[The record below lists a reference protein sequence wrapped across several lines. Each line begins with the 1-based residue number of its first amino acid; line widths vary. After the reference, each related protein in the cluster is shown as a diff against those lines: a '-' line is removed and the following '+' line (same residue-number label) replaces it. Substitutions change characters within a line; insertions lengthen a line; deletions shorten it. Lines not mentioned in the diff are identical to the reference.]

1 MSKVGYI
8 TYMSLK
14 HFFGLEGARR
24 VPLLRAGFCNVVAII
39 AIAAFSASAQTAQ
52 RPTFNRPQTFDAQH
66 YVIKASFDRVN
77 KKVHGETTVRLK
89 PLKSGFRT
97 VELDAVDLAFEFVKL
112 EASGSPLLYRTVPGK
127 VIVTLDKDYGP
138 DDNIGIVLK
147 YTAQPKKGVYFVAAA
162 DNRSSQIWTQGEPDE
177 ARHWFP
183 SFDFPSDKATTE
195 QYITAE
201 KGETVVANGEF
212 LGKTDN
218 GDNTETW
225 RHKMPVPH
233 SIYLV
238 SFIIGKYVKVEDK
251 YGDIPLGYY
260 IYPGREQTAR
270 NAYGRTPEMMKV
282 FEDLTG
288 VKYPYNKYDQT
299 VVATFQFGGMEN
311 ITATTMADT
320 EIMWADSDF
329 GRNFAMDLVSHE
341 LAHSW
346 FGNLVTCENWAE
358 LWLNEGFATFIEAAF
373 REKAFGRADYM
384 AKIRTDA
391 ANFFVDD
398 AITRRRH
405 GLYNLR
411 AAEIDKLFDT
421 AAVTY
426 NKGGAVLHMLREQV
440 GDENFWKA
448 LNTYLN
454 RHKFGSVETT
464 DLIKAMEETSGQEL
478 DWFFDQWVYGTG
490 YPKLDV
496 KRVYSARKKTLTL
509 TVTQTQKIDPLIPS
523 AFKLPVDLE
532 IKTAHGTTS
541 QKINIA
547 KRVQV
552 FTIKVDAKPTAT
564 TFDPDGKLV
573 LMTVKQRPLAAI

>member
-1 MSKVGYI
+1 MRSFLRPVFLLL
-8 TYMSLK
+8 SL
-14 HFFGLEGARR
+14 AT
-24 VPLLRAGFCNVVAII
+24 I
-39 AIAAFSASAQTAQ
+39 ASAQTAQ
-52 RPTFNRPQTFDAQH
+52 RPNFNRPQTFDAQH
-66 YVIKASFDRVN
+66 YIIKASFDRVN
-77 KKVHGETTVRLK
+77 KKVLGETTVRLK
-89 PLKSGFRT
+89 PLKAGFQT
-97 VELDAVDLAFEFVKL
+97 VELDAVDLAFESVKL
-112 EASGSPLLYRTVPGK
+112 EPSGSTLQYRIAPGK

-138 DDNIGIVLK
+138 EENVGIVLK
-147 YTAQPKKGVYFVAAA
+147 YTALPKKGVYFVAAA
-162 DNRSSQIWTQGEPDE
+162 ENRSSQIWTQGEPDE

-201 KGETVVANGEF
+201 KGETVVGNGEF
-212 LGKTDN
+212 LGKADN

-225 RHKMPVPH
+225 HHKMPVPH

-251 YGDIPLGYY
+251 YGDVPLGYY

-270 NAYGRTPEMMKV
+270 NAYGRTPDMMKV
-282 FEDLTG
+282 FEELTG

-320 EIMWADSDF
+320 EIMWADSEF
-329 GRNFAMDLVSHE
+329 GRNFTMDLVSHE

-358 LWLNEGFATFIEAAF
+358 LWLNEGFATFMEAAY
-373 REKAFGRADYM
+373 REKAFGRADYL
-384 AKIRTDA
+384 AKVRSDA
-391 ANFFVDD
+391 ANFFVHDTV
-398 AITRRRH
+398 TRRRH
-405 GLYNLR
+405 GLFNLR
-411 AAEIDKLFDT
+411 AGEVDKLFDE

-440 GDENFWKA
+440 GDEFFWKA
-448 LNTYLN
+448 LNVYLN
-454 RHKFGSVETT
+454 RHKFGSVETP
-464 DLIKAMEETSGQEL
+464 DLIQAMEETSGQEL
-478 DWFFDQWVYGTG
+478 NWFFDQWVYATG
-490 YPKLDV
+490 HPKLDV
-496 KRVYSARKKTLTL
+496 KRVYSVRKKTLTL

-523 AFKLPVDLE
+523 AFKLPIDLE
-532 IKTAHGTTS
+532 VKTARGTTS
-541 QKINIA
+541 QKIDVA

-564 TFDPDGKLV
+564 NFDPAGKLV
-573 LMTVKQRPLAAI
+573 LMTVKQRPLVAM